1 MFFLSWL
8 ACQAPEISTTNADSN
23 VAALGGAGA
32 GESFSDISGSRLK
45 RIMYYGTD
53 GTVASANEWFDLE
66 LQTKCTFQAYGVSG
80 LYCVPVTTATPSNYY
95 GLDDCSDAPLALDM
109 SPCCEPQFAKEEYC
123 SGGTNTVTVY
133 PLGERYTGPV
143 WAIQGGNCIQMPS
156 APPNYHM
163 YYMAEAL
170 PADMLVQV
178 DRYLE

>member
-8 ACQAPEISTTNADSN
+8 ACNSPELSSTTTDSP
-23 VAALGGAGA
+23 VLIAEGQGAGD
-32 GESFSDISGSRLK
+32 SFSDISGSRLK

-66 LQTKCTFQAYGVSG
+66 LETKCTFQAYGVSG

-95 GLDDCSDAPLALDM
+95 GIDDCVDAQLALDM
-109 SPCCEPQFAKEEYC
+109 APCCEPKFAKEEYC
-123 SGGTNTVTVY
+123 AGGTNTVTVY

-143 WAIQGGNCIQMPS
+143 WAIQGSNCVQMPA
-156 APPNYHM
+156 APANYQM

-170 PADMLVQV
+170 PAAMLVQV